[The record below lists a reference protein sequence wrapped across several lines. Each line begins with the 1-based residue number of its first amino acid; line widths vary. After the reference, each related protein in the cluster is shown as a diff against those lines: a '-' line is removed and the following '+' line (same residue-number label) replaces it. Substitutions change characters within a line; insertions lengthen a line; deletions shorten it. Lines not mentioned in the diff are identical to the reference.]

1 MCFLNLRVGIIGLP
15 QSKIL
20 GSNIR
25 LGSNF
30 GPKSQ
35 MHILFFCLRTLTSGI
50 VILQV
55 PKNAEDWD
63 RQRYVHKTHY
73 GYYSWPRKMQV
84 YAASSTQPQLKR
96 SLEDMCTPEQEIFKF
111 FSRWVMEFLTRMYKI
126 SYILSSKQMSLNLR
140 FSNFVTFSE
149 CLKIFYFV
157 NL

>member
-1 MCFLNLRVGIIGLP
+1 MCFLNLRVVTSKPSDRSKVSIMSQIA

-20 GSNIR
+20 GSNIHWDQI
-25 LGSNF
+25 LA
-30 GPKSQ
+30 PKGKCTFSF
-35 MHILFFCLRTLTSGI
+35 FFCLRTLTSGI

-73 GYYSWPRKMQV
+73 GYYKWPRKMQV

-111 FSRWVMEFLTRMYKI
+111 FSRWVMKFIPRRYKI
-126 SYILSSKQMSLNLR
+126 SQIYFIIKIN
-140 FSNFVTFSE
+140 V
-149 CLKIFYFV
+149 LKFEVF
-157 NL
+157 